1 VDDNVDEALAD
12 KLKVPLE
19 FDYEYFEDIQH
30 LKIALG
36 ASPGQDFEDS
46 LVIRDEYKKLRQAL
60 ENDSVNYRA
69 IVVTGHP
76 GIGSYKSW
84 FSSLESNADFFSYL
98 GKTTF
103 LFYLLLYRLEN
114 KLPTAVQFG
123 PNRYILFDED
133 GAIEYSLPEPYRNPR
148 LRKCWAL
155 TDSNNLIYQPCPE
168 FQLIAKVVILISS
181 PRPERWK
188 EWRKQAGAYLRISD
202 LPSVPEI
209 AAIV

>member
-1 VDDNVDEALAD
+1 LVPLITPDLNAAAEHNRKRSGESDKIHQLIGAAAEHNRKRSATTDEDEHAQKKGRVAEQSEEIDNLSNLHAKAWGKQWPQSKGTISKTEICGDESGSVDDDVDEALAD

-19 FDYEYFEDIQH
+19 FDYEYFEDVQH

-36 ASPGQDFEDS
+36 ASGQDFEDT

-76 GIGSYKSW
+76 GIGSYKRW

-103 LFYLLLYRLEN
+103 LFYL
-114 KLPTAVQFG
+114 Q
-123 PNRYILFDED
+123 
-133 GAIEYSLPEPYRNPR
+133 S
-148 LRKCWAL
+148 
-155 TDSNNLIYQPCPE
+155 
-168 FQLIAKVVILISS
+168 
-181 PRPERWK
+181 
-188 EWRKQAGAYLRISD
+188 
-202 LPSVPEI
+202 
-209 AAIV
+209 